1 MKHKTLIASAVMLA
15 LLSGCSDTTAPE
27 HYEKAQSYIAEQ
39 QFSAAMIELKSAIQ
53 QQPQVAEY
61 RLALG
66 LLYLKNGESLAAEK
80 ELARAIEYGS
90 AVDVAI
96 LPWVRSLY
104 LSGQFDKI
112 LSTSPAN
119 LTENLNDSL
128 SVYKALAEL
137 ELGDTD
143 AAMAIF
149 DQLST
154 AADTDLASFAQANLA
169 LRSQQFDIAVS
180 QLQSIDPTSI
190 LYPEAVYINANIET
204 ARNNTAQAITL
215 FEQYLQ
221 LTPKSLRAILLLAQA
236 QVKAKLYPAAEKNIQ
251 LLLKVLPDQPLANY
265 LKAIVLIEK
274 NDFVLAK
281 EHAEKAINNGYKTPQ
296 ARIIAAIAA
305 VNQNLESQA
314 LHHLSAVK
322 DQLHIYPPAQ
332 KLYSMLQLRSGEAR
346 EAQSMLLDM
355 SQTGQDMQLVAAT
368 SFELVKQGDTEAAR
382 ELMAKYEQQFNL
394 DAQSLTSMGVVKL
407 DIPGQEQA
415 AIRDLERALLLD
427 PSSDKTRV
435 VLAGSYLR
443 LKQYDK
449 AKTIAQELINNPA
462 TAVTGYNLNAYIAL
476 LQKDPTTAKTQLQH
490 AEQLHADNPFTLLM
504 QAAIAADEQDYTTAS
519 RLLEICIDKYPLYR
533 PAFTQYYYVKRLQN
547 ESNVAIKKAQ
557 GMLQASPQDKELRTQ
572 LAQIYYAEGNYK
584 QSAELLIEALKL
596 QQELAGQ
603 DWMVLINALYQSE
616 QKSLAQQYSQQWHSK
631 QPNDVYAIVTYAK
644 ALAQQKNLAQSLD
657 VLNNAT
663 QANSVHKALVA
674 MKMLVLTELK
684 KYSEALAL
692 FDSMPADLAK
702 SAEMLLHKGR
712 LLQLSGQITPALN
725 TFLESYRL
733 QPNAISTMFIAN
745 IYATDRSH
753 KQAVQF
759 MEEHFNKHG
768 SEPTL
773 QVYYA
778 NLMMD
783 VDTDKAI
790 QLYADLLGKTPNNI
804 MLLNNYAWLLIE
816 ANQLDKAKE
825 YAEKALKQTPDN
837 PDVLDTYGK
846 ILLKMNNSQ
855 QAITYFEKSL
865 QIRPAHN
872 AVTIN
877 YAEALIANG
886 NTDKARQLLLNI
898 KSDVH
903 SELKRRNELLEQ
915 VKI

>member
-15 LLSGCSDTTAPE
+15 LLSGCTDTTAPE

-53 QQPQVAEY
+53 QQPNVAEY

-66 LLYLKNGESLAAEK
+66 LLYLKNGDSLAAEK

-90 AVDVAI
+90 AAEVAI
-96 LPWVRSLY
+96 LPWIRSLY
-104 LSGQFDKI
+104 LSAQFDKI
-112 LSTSPAN
+112 LSSSPAN

-154 AADTDLASFAQANLA
+154 AANTDLASFAQANLA
-169 LRSQQFDIAVS
+169 LRSQQFDTAVT
-180 QLQSIDPTSI
+180 QLQSIDPNSI

-204 ARNNTAQAITL
+204 ARNNTTQAITL

-265 LKAIVLIEK
+265 LKAIVLIER

-355 SQTGQDMQLVAAT
+355 NQTEQNMQLVAAT

-435 VLAGSYLR
+435 VLAGSYIR

-449 AKTIAQELINNPA
+449 AKAIAQELINNPA

-504 QAAIAADEQDYTTAS
+504 QAAIAADEQDYATAS
-519 RLLEICIDKYPLYR
+519 RLLEICISKYPDYH
-533 PAFTQYYYVKRLQN
+533 PALNQYFYVKSIQN
-547 ESNVAIKKAQ
+547 ESHIATAKAE
-557 GMLQASPQDKELRTQ
+557 ELLGKNSDNAALRSQ
-572 LAQIYYAEGNYK
+572 LAQFYYAEKNYK
-584 QSAELLIEALKL
+584 KAADILSNIVKQNGNLPNK
-596 QQELAGQ
+596 
-603 DWMVLINALYQSE
+603 DWMLLINALYQSNE
-616 QKSLAQQYSQQWHSK
+616 KSQAQKYSQQWHDK
-631 QPNDVYAIVTYAK
+631 NPNDVYAIITYAK
-644 ALAQQKNLAQSLD
+644 ALAQQKNMPHALQI
-657 VLNNAT
+657 LNSAEHK
-663 QANSVHKALVA
+663 NSKHKALLS
-674 MKMLVLTELK
+674 MKILILTELK
-684 KYSEALAL
+684 QYNDALAL
-692 FDSMPADLAK
+692 FENIPKDLAK
-702 SAEMLLHKGR
+702 SPL
-712 LLQLSGQITPALN
+712 
-725 TFLESYRL
+725 
-733 QPNAISTMFIAN
+733 
-745 IYATDRSH
+745 
-753 KQAVQF
+753 
-759 MEEHFNKHG
+759 
-768 SEPTL
+768 
-773 QVYYA
+773 
-778 NLMMD
+778 
-783 VDTDKAI
+783 
-790 QLYADLLGKTPNNI
+790 
-804 MLLNNYAWLLIE
+804 
-816 ANQLDKAKE
+816 
-825 YAEKALKQTPDN
+825 
-837 PDVLDTYGK
+837 
-846 ILLKMNNSQ
+846 
-855 QAITYFEKSL
+855 
-865 QIRPAHN
+865 
-872 AVTIN
+872 
-877 YAEALIANG
+877 
-886 NTDKARQLLLNI
+886 
-898 KSDVH
+898 
-903 SELKRRNELLEQ
+903 
-915 VKI
+915 